1 MNYRIVNICFI
12 IFALSSMIIAGTF
25 LYKTFYYDPINE
37 WKIVSDEKN
46 HIYVSK
52 NRGEDIC
59 YLYTNTSNM
68 IAQKWVNTH
77 CDNN

>member
-1 MNYRIVNICFI
+1 MNYKVINTCFI
-12 IFALSSMIIAGTF
+12 LFAISLIIIAGAFT
-25 LYKTFYYDPINE
+25 YKTFYFDPQNE

-46 HIYVSK
+46 HVYVAK

-68 IAQKWVNTH
+68 IAEKWVNTH